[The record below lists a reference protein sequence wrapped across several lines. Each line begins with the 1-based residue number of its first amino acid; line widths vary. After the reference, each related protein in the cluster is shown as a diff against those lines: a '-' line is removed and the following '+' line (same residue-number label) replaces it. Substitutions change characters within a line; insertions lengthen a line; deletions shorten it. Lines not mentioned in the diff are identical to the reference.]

1 MFKRISLVV
10 AVTLLLSVGLAGIW
24 VLGQATDPAVAHAV
38 QESPSYSPAQTVTV
52 VGQGS
57 VRLEPDVARVSLGL
71 ETMGETVGEAVEA
84 NGAKMASIL
93 TALEAAGIAEED
105 IQTTSYSVQLDRSA
119 EPMPR
124 AGSTG
129 SDEPQPVYRV
139 SNMVNVTIRD
149 LDKVSETL
157 DAVIE
162 AGANNIWGV
171 SFDLEDSTAAQADA
185 RAKAVEDAQARAE
198 SLADLGGVALG
209 PVMSMSEIIGG
220 GGVPVP
226 MMAAERAMGGAGPI
240 SPGEVEVSYQL
251 QVSYFIEP

>member
-1 MFKRISLVV
+1 MFKRIALVV
-10 AVTLLLSVGLAGIW
+10 AVALLVCAGLSGLW
-24 VLGQATDPAVAHAV
+24 LLGQATDPAVVHAS
-38 QESPSYSPAQTVTV
+38 QESFGYNPVQTITV
-52 VGQGS
+52 VGHGS
-57 VRLEPDVARVSLGL
+57 VRLEPDVARVSAGL
-71 ETMGETVGEAVEA
+71 ETMGETFSEAVEA

-93 TALEAAGIAEED
+93 AALEGAGIAQED
-105 IQTTSYSVQLDRSA
+105 IQTTNYSVQLDRSP

-124 AGSTG
+124 TGGTG
-129 SDEPQPVYRV
+129 SGEPQPRYRV

-171 SFDLEDSTAAQADA
+171 SFSLEDSTDAQAGA

-198 SLADLGGVALG
+198 SLAELGGVELG

-220 GGVPVP
+220 GAVP
-226 MMAAERAMGGAGPI
+226 MPVMAAERAMGGAGPI

-251 QVSYFIEP
+251 QVSYFIEL

>member
-1 MFKRISLVV
+1 MFRRIGLAV
-10 AVTLLLSVGLAGIW
+10 AVTLLLSAGLAGIW
-24 VLGQATDPAVAHAV
+24 MLGQATDPGAAHAA
-38 QESPSYSPAQTVTV
+38 QESSGYSPSQTITV

-57 VRLEPDVARVSLGL
+57 VRLEPDVARVSVGL
-71 ETMGETVGEAVEA
+71 ETMGETVSEAVEA
-84 NGAKMASIL
+84 NGVKMASIL
-93 TALEAAGIAEED
+93 AALEGVGVAQED
-105 IQTTSYSVQLDRSA
+105 IQTTNYSVQLDRSP

-124 AGSTG
+124 ASGTG
-129 SDEPQPVYRV
+129 SDEPQPQYRV
-139 SNMVNVTIRD
+139 SNMVNVIIRD

-171 SFDLEDSTAAQADA
+171 SFSLEDSTDAQSDA
-185 RAKAVEDAQARAE
+185 RARAVEDAQARAE
-198 SLADLGGVALG
+198 SLAELGGVELG
-209 PVMSMSEIIGG
+209 PVMSMSEIVGG
-220 GGVPVP
+220 GAVPMP